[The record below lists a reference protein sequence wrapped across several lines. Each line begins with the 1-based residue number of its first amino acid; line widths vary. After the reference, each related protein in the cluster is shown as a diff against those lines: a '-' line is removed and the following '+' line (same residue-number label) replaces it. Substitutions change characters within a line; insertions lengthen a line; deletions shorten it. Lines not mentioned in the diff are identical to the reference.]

1 MSVSCAANEM
11 AGKMM
16 SKQNRIDDTEYL
28 RSTQYR
34 QANNLQARLDMLNR
48 YRSHPTPWYVWLFDH
63 LQLPPTAAILE
74 VGCGLGNLWTENLTR
89 IPTQWHII
97 LSDFSTG
104 MLAFTRQHLAARLP
118 VGDYA
123 VLDLQALPFP
133 EARFDAIIA
142 NHMLYHVPDRPRALA
157 EVQRVLKPGGRFY
170 ASTVGQQHLP
180 ELADIVQRFDSN
192 LVLWNGWPM
201 ESFVVENGS
210 AQLAPWL
217 TEIDLDRYTDPMI
230 VDQAQGLA
238 EYVLSSTAVPKEQ
251 QSAFQ
256 HFVEAELQSQGGRL
270 RVTKE
275 FGLFSGVRGEV

>member
-1 MSVSCAANEM
+1 MI
-11 AGKMM
+11 
-16 SKQNRIDDTEYL
+16 SKQNRIDDAEYL

-34 QANNLQARLDMLNR
+34 QAHNLRARLDVLNR

-89 IPTQWHII
+89 IPTQWNII
-97 LSDFSTG
+97 LSDFSPG
-104 MLAFTRQHLAARLP
+104 MLASTQQHLAARLP

-133 EARFDAIIA
+133 EACFDAVIA
-142 NHMLYHVPDRPRALA
+142 NHMLYHVPDRPQALA
-157 EVQRVLKPGGRFY
+157 EIQRVLKPGGRFY
-170 ASTVGQQHLP
+170 ASTVGQQHLC
-180 ELADIVQRFDSN
+180 ELADIVQRFDPN
-192 LVLWNGWPM
+192 LALWNGWPM
-201 ESFVVENGS
+201 ESFIVENGS

-217 TEIDLDRYTDPMI
+217 TEIRLERYTDPMR

-238 EYVLSSTAVPKEQ
+238 GYVLSSTAVPKEQ
-251 QSAFQ
+251 HHAFQ
-256 HFVEAELQSQGGRL
+256 NFVETELRSQGGRL

-275 FGLFSGVRGEV
+275 FGLFSGVRGGT